1 MLQDEYGTARN
12 ANITSGRFGEYFSS
26 ILAKK
31 HELNTFN
38 DTSKK
43 KHVVN
48 KDSTIFVTPKT
59 KNTVET
65 FFKELASNVKSLTI
79 LSKKVPFYN
88 KREEI
93 FATLYEYSIPM
104 LKAQWFLKLSNAH
117 QMSMSESNNKSKK
130 RQLPDPSQEWTHS
143 LCKCLKEHYLKIM
156 DTANNSN
163 NISNNSFSSMNNH
176 NQPQNNLKELV
187 NQWFYYTKLAKYLYE
202 EGLLD
207 RQDFLIWL
215 LELFE
220 KIKSIDDPMLNLLA
234 PMLVQYVN
242 EFTQSEFLSRHLAFH
257 CAKKISQLVD
267 YCNEFNETEKENNMK
282 DEKSSIT
289 LNNSNSKSS
298 TEVSTIN
305 AKILTNSFKD
315 IILCSKYQEL
325 LFSLS
330 TVIQVITLECPT
342 ALVWHNFDNTLYLD
356 SNPSSKVSLLHGSP
370 LDYLPCE
377 PSNLPIAPL
386 TNVARLR
393 SELRNS
399 ENLIR
404 CRSINCEKKWF
415 YKTFLSVSSQSSVGN
430 IVNRLLD
437 VLDCLDK
444 HLFDKVTSENSLDKL
459 YNKIFNTN
467 FLSEGASP
475 NSDQDQPN
483 NTAAVSKTLNEIIN
497 DDISVVKLL
506 CEWAVTTKRLGEY
519 RSRIVAKL
527 LEKRQNDILNEKE
540 IRENNN
546 NNTDNSKDNIKNPDL
561 DDKENNT
568 NNITNDTTATTNNC
582 TNKTST
588 ETDIPFIYQQILFEF
603 LDSYAPV
610 TEDKTLGIFFPTN
623 AFPNNC
629 QSDNKQAF
637 NNLVLLFAELIRH
650 EVFSHDNY
658 MRTLI
663 SRGHFVNPPSI
674 LLISSTNSN
683 HPKNSNEDSLT
694 GLLPSNIDNV
704 SNGMI

>member
-43 KHVVN
+43 KHVLN

-79 LSKKVPFYN
+79 LAKKVPFYN

-130 RQLPDPSQEWTHS
+130 RQLPDPAQEWTNS
-143 LCKCLKEHYLKIM
+143 LCKFLKEHYLKIM
-156 DTANNSN
+156 DNANNSN

-176 NQPQNNLKELV
+176 NQPQNNLKELL

-207 RQDFLIWL
+207 RHDFLFWL

-267 YCNEFNETEKENNMK
+267 YCNEFNETEKENNK
-282 DEKSSIT
+282 DNEKSSVT
-289 LNNSNSKSS
+289 LNLKSS
-298 TEVSTIN
+298 TNELSTTN
-305 AKILTNSFKD
+305 AKILTNSFKE

-356 SNPSSKVSLLHGSP
+356 SNPSNKVSLLHGSP

-377 PSNLPIAPL
+377 PSNLPIPPL

-393 SELRNS
+393 SEIRNS

-415 YKTFLSVSSQSSVGN
+415 YKTFLSVSSQNSVGN
-430 IVNRLLD
+430 VVNRLLD

-467 FLSEGASP
+467 FSSEDASLKH
-475 NSDQDQPN
+475 DQSN
-483 NTAAVSKTLNEIIN
+483 NATSKTLNEIIN
-497 DDISVVKLL
+497 EDISVVKLL

-519 RSRIVAKL
+519 RSRVVAKL
-527 LEKRQNDILNEKE
+527 LERRQNDILNEKDIHE
-540 IRENNN
+540 S
-546 NNTDNSKDNIKNPDL
+546 NNTETLTDNIKNSDF
-561 DDKENNT
+561 DDKENNNI
-568 NNITNDTTATTNNC
+568 NNITNDNTASHNC
-582 TNKTST
+582 TNKTT
-588 ETDIPFIYQQILFEF
+588 ENDIPFIYQQILFEF

-610 TEDKTLGIFFPTN
+610 TEDKTLGIFFPAN

-629 QSDNKQAF
+629 QADNKQAF

-674 LLISSTNSN
+674 LLISSTNTN
-683 HPKNSNEDSLT
+683 HSKNSNEDSLT
-694 GLLPSNIDNV
+694 GLLPSSMDNV
-704 SNGMI
+704 SNGKN